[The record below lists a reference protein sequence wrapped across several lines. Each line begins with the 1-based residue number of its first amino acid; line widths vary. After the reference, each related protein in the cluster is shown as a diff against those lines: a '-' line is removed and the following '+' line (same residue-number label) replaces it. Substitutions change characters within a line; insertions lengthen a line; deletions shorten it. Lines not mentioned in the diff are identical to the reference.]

1 MYLWFDLV
9 ESSPSH
15 IDVGVVVKQTFGF
28 PDHLLTQRRHTLMLK
43 LGSWI
48 LSLVLLTTIAFQQH
62 QLIDNQRAQMKQ
74 QFHSGGIALVAL
86 FGDDGLRKLRSV
98 TDPKYLS
105 DRENF
110 ATGLLL
116 QRFIAAYWIRN
127 AFTEQE
133 WQQMVIA
140 DGQYTMQSPL
150 LRARWQ
156 QLRKWYPRE
165 IQDFVEGKLLSNT
178 Q

>member
-1 MYLWFDLV
+1 MMSLQYTFDSKGKAL
-9 ESSPSH
+9 
-15 IDVGVVVKQTFGF
+15 GVFV
-28 PDHLLTQRRHTLMLK
+28 PL
-43 LGSWI
+43 
-48 LSLVLLTTIAFQQH
+48 
-62 QLIDNQRAQMKQ
+62 
-74 QFHSGGIALVAL
+74 
-86 FGDDGLRKLRSV
+86 
-98 TDPKYLS
+98 
-105 DRENF
+105 
-110 ATGLLL
+110 
-116 QRFIAAYWIRN
+116 
-127 AFTEQE
+127 QE

>member
-62 QLIDNQRAQMKQ
+62 QLIDNQSKGRA
-74 QFHSGGIALVAL
+74 
-86 FGDDGLRKLRSV
+86 
-98 TDPKYLS
+98 
-105 DRENF
+105 
-110 ATGLLL
+110 
-116 QRFIAAYWIRN
+116 
-127 AFTEQE
+127 
-133 WQQMVIA
+133 
-140 DGQYTMQSPL
+140 
-150 LRARWQ
+150 LRAH
-156 QLRKWYPRE
+156 
-165 IQDFVEGKLLSNT
+165 VESSAS
-178 Q
+178 

>member
-116 QRFIAAYWIRN
+116 QRFIAAYRIRAGRELVGEN
-127 AFTEQE
+127 NGVGSRSTDRRPTSE
-133 WQQMVIA
+133 
-140 DGQYTMQSPL
+140 L
-150 LRARWQ
+150 LRTERRPGRRPAAR
-156 QLRKWYPRE
+156 
-165 IQDFVEGKLLSNT
+165 
-178 Q
+178 